1 MSISH
6 ITNGYIYKRITLHKD
21 IDNVRY
27 FIETEYGV
35 TNSYVHIAELMDYI
49 QKRVNEG
56 TIVEINPTK
65 PTK

>member
-6 ITNGYIYKRITLHKD
+6 ITNGYIYTKITLHKD